1 LWIDTAKAVAVV
13 AERTVSVEFVFD
25 RTSAQA
31 LAQVYR
37 MLVPERRARAAGRRD
52 TDDDTQAAE
61 LSGVEPGPGRLS
73 GPAGTGRQRVLGA

>member
-1 LWIDTAKAVAVV
+1 VAVV
-13 AERTVSVEFVFD
+13 AERRVSVEFVFD

-52 TDDDTQAAE
+52 GDDDTQGAE
-61 LSGVEPGPGRLS
+61 LSRIEPGPGWLS
-73 GPAGTGRQRVLGA
+73 APAGTGRQRALGA

>member
-1 LWIDTAKAVAVV
+1 VAVAVV

-25 RTSAQA
+25 RTGAQA

-52 TDDDTQAAE
+52 SDDGTQGAE
-61 LSGVEPGPGRLS
+61 QLGGVEPGPGRPS
-73 GPAGTGRQRVLGA
+73 APAGGGRQRALGA